1 MKKLLFGLGIAAL
14 TIGGASITTSCGEA
28 KAEETAEHKCCDKED
43 CTCKGEECSKDC
55 KAKCDKKECSHDGK
69 CDGKSCDGKKCS
81 HDKKECSHEG
91 KECSHDKKSCSHH
104 KAEET
109 ETAE

>member
-1 MKKLLFGLGIAAL
+1 MKKLLFGFGIAVL
-14 TIGGASITTSCGEA
+14 SLGSASITTSCGEA
-28 KAEETAEHKCCDKED
+28 QASDETAEHKCCDKED

-69 CDGKSCDGKKCS
+69 CDGKSCD
-81 HDKKECSHEG
+81 KKECSHEG